1 MRSGRSRG
9 ARARL
14 VSACVFALV
23 TASSAWA
30 QGSRTSHG
38 RASGTAGAS
47 LGDGGI
53 APSFGLAL
61 SYWPTRRVGIE
72 FELAYSRNLEFTL
85 DLCPAPLVCIL
96 GGQLPV
102 KGRTLSL
109 VPHLVLEP
117 TTWERVHPY
126 AVAGV
131 GMAHLRQRYTVGSV
145 GVGGQDADTLVVPAE
160 FTRSKRALA
169 LSVGAGVE
177 VQVTRRL
184 ALGVDVR
191 SRHLLDEEA
200 RFDRFIVPAGTL
212 DTLRVGSHASWQF

>member
-1 MRSGRSRG
+1 MRSARSSV

-14 VSACVFALV
+14 LSACVFTLV

-30 QGSRTSHG
+30 LGSRTSHG

-47 LGDGGI
+47 FGAGGI

-61 SYWPTRRVGIE
+61 SYWPSRRVGIE

-102 KGRTLSL
+102 EGRSLSL

-131 GMAHLRQRYTVGSV
+131 GLAHLRQRYTVGSV
-145 GVGGQDADTLVVPAE
+145 TDTLVVPTE

-169 LSVGAGVE
+169 LSIGAGVE
-177 VQVTRRL
+177 VQVTRRF

-191 SRHLLDEEA
+191 SRHLFDEEA
-200 RFDRFIVPAGTL
+200 RLDRFIIPAGTL
-212 DTLRVGSHASWQF
+212 NTLRVGSHASWQF